1 MNALNKTWLQLTI
14 LAFST
19 ILFYGHTLDVPF
31 YLDDYSSVIDNP
43 AIRNFDIQAMW
54 QYAPLR
60 ILGTLSFAIDYS
72 FHQLQPAGYHITNI
86 LIHLLAGLAVFIF
99 CRGIIKTPALQR
111 QQVGQY
117 ISRLPFVAALIFLL
131 HPLQTQAVTYIVQ
144 RLTSL
149 AAAFYLAS
157 LASYVW
163 ARLSSNHS
171 LKARLLVA
179 CGIFGLMAFFT
190 KQNTITLPLAILA
203 MEAILFQTKA
213 GKLITSMLITAGIL
227 LGFWLFCSQLLGYDP
242 FSLAAL
248 DRLTKE
254 TEQISRGDYFI
265 SQIPLLWQYIALFFW
280 PKGLHLDYWSPLYQ
294 SITPLI
300 MVAMAAHGLV
310 IAFAVA
316 FFRRL
321 PILAFAIIFYYITH
335 LVESGFIPIRDLFFE
350 HRAYL
355 PDFGLCLLV
364 AWILT
369 VIVPKYLNIKIS
381 IAIAA
386 MLFLTLGVTT
396 WQRNNVWRTPMG
408 FWTDCVKNDPNN
420 YRALG
425 ELGKHL
431 LIEQKYQEAYTV
443 LDHSLKLQDKDK
455 LSFKADKG
463 VAVNM
468 VTALQYTKGI
478 DAALEY
484 LDTILDKEDEP
495 QNMAKLL
502 INKGKMLMSQN
513 RLDEAGTCFTKAL
526 ELDKTDRLNYITM
539 NNLGAIFA
547 MKGNF
552 TEAERLFTETLR
564 LEPGYQQAKE
574 NLNLLYRQRE
584 YSNKSKN

>member
-1 MNALNKTWLQLTI
+1 
-14 LAFST
+14 
-19 ILFYGHTLDVPF
+19 
-31 YLDDYSSVIDNP
+31 
-43 AIRNFDIQAMW
+43 
-54 QYAPLR
+54 
-60 ILGTLSFAIDYS
+60 
-72 FHQLQPAGYHITNI
+72 
-86 LIHLLAGLAVFIF
+86 
-99 CRGIIKTPALQR
+99 
-111 QQVGQY
+111 
-117 ISRLPFVAALIFLL
+117 
-131 HPLQTQAVTYIVQ
+131 
-144 RLTSL
+144 
-149 AAAFYLAS
+149 
-157 LASYVW
+157 
-163 ARLSSNHS
+163 
-171 LKARLLVA
+171 
-179 CGIFGLMAFFT
+179 MAFFT

-203 MEAILFQTKA
+203 LEAIFFQTKA
-213 GKLITSMLITAGIL
+213 RKLLTSILITAGIL
-227 LGFWLFCSQLLGYDP
+227 FGFWLFCSQLLGYDP

-254 TEQISRGDYFI
+254 TEKISRGDYFL
-265 SQIPLLWQYIALFFW
+265 SQIPLLWQYIGLFFW

-300 MVAMAAHGLV
+300 MFAMAAHGLV
-310 IAFAVA
+310 IAFAIA

-321 PILAFAIIFYYITH
+321 PILAFAILFYYIAH
-335 LVESGFIPIRDLFFE
+335 LVESGFIPITDLFFE

-369 VIVPKYLNIKIS
+369 VIVPKYLSTKIS
-381 IAIAA
+381 IAIATI
-386 MLFLTLGVTT
+386 LFLTLGVTT

-431 LIEQKYQEAYTV
+431 LIEQRYLEAYTV
-443 LDHSLKLQDKDK
+443 LDHALKLQDKLK
-455 LSFKADKG
+455 LSFKANKG

-468 VTALQYTKGI
+468 VTALQHTKGI
-478 DAALEY
+478 DPAIEY
-484 LDTILDKEDEP
+484 LDTILDQENDP

-539 NNLGAIFA
+539 SNLGVIFA

-552 TEAERLFTETLR
+552 SEAERLFTEALR
-564 LEPGYQQAKE
+564 LEPEYQQAKD
-574 NLNLLYRQRE
+574 NLSLLYRQRE

>member
-14 LAFST
+14 LALST

-31 YLDDYSSVIDNP
+31 YLDDYSSVVENP
-43 AIRNFDIQAMW
+43 PTRNFDIQAMW

-72 FHQLQPAGYHITNI
+72 FHQLQPTGYHITNI

-117 ISRLPFVAALIFLL
+117 VSWLPFVAALIFLL

-144 RLTSL
+144 RLSSL

-171 LKARLLVA
+171 LKAGLLVA

-190 KQNTITLPLAILA
+190 KQNTITLPLVILA

-213 GKLITSMLITAGIL
+213 WKLITSILITAGIL
-227 LGFWLFCSQLLGYDP
+227 LGFWLICSQLLGYDP
-242 FSLAAL
+242 FSLAVL

-300 MVAMAAHGLV
+300 IVAMAAHGLV

-335 LVESGFIPIRDLFFE
+335 LVESGFIPIKDLFFE

-364 AWILT
+364 AWVLT
-369 VIVPKYLNIKIS
+369 VIAPKYLSTKIS
-381 IAIAA
+381 IAIAT

-408 FWTDCVKNDPNN
+408 FWADCVKNDPNN

-431 LIEQKYQEAYTV
+431 LIDQRYQEAYTV
-443 LDHSLKLQDKDK
+443 LDHALKLQDQLK
-455 LSFKADKG
+455 LSFKANKG

-468 VTALQYTKGI
+468 VTALQHTKGI
-478 DAALEY
+478 DPALEY
-484 LDTILDKEDEP
+484 LDTILAKEDDP

-502 INKGKMLMSQN
+502 TNKGKMLMSQN
-513 RLDEAGTCFTKAL
+513 RLDEAATCFTKAL

-539 NNLGAIFA
+539 SNLGVIFA

-552 TEAERLFTETLR
+552 TEAERLFTEALR

-584 YSNKSKN
+584 SQQ